1 MQLGRLDFC
10 LRVASVEVSRTFY
23 EKLGFHRVEGK
34 DAEGWAVMVHGHSRL
49 GLFEA
54 KYMSNSLSLN
64 FRGGHI
70 EEIVQELSEN
80 GIELLKA
87 PVFKEKGAGSAS
99 LCDPDGNL
107 IFLDSSTE
115 ERSNS

>member
-1 MQLGRLDFC
+1 MHLGRLDVC
-10 LRVASVEVSRTFY
+10 LRVASVEVSRSFY
-23 EKLGFHRVEGK
+23 EKLGFQRVEGQ
-34 DAEGWAVMVHGHSRL
+34 DVEGWAVMVQGLARL

-70 EEIVQELSEN
+70 EEIIQELSEN
-80 GIELLKA
+80 GIELLNA
-87 PVFKEKGAGSAS
+87 PVFKERGAGSAS
-99 LCDPDGNL
+99 FCDPDGNL

-115 ERSNS
+115 ERINS